1 MPARMLSDCPDIRHA
16 IPQNINTLRYN
27 SPYHFPPEKQMAF
40 NWHSETLTRATPV
53 DKHYK
58 NTQNV
63 RRFMLEQCGAHF
75 TFDRDFMAW
84 IRNDQPKNLGDVA
97 DEWTRRQV
105 P

>member
-1 MPARMLSDCPDIRHA
+1 
-16 IPQNINTLRYN
+16 
-27 SPYHFPPEKQMAF
+27 MAF
-40 NWHSETLTRATPV
+40 DWHSETLTRATPV

-75 TFDRDFMAW
+75 TFDRYFMAW

-97 DEWTRRQV
+97 DEWTRRQT

>member
-1 MPARMLSDCPDIRHA
+1 
-16 IPQNINTLRYN
+16 
-27 SPYHFPPEKQMAF
+27 MAF

-97 DEWTRRQV
+97 DEWTRRQA
-105 P
+105 PQITHFYYMDLKPITCYNA